1 MPFLAKILVFIA
13 VVTILNIPFGSY
25 RNTTRKFSFLWFL
38 SIHIPIPLIILM
50 RRSLFHES
58 IHIWSLSISPLWII
72 PFSISAAIFGQII
85 GKRFNWFGVYD
96 VAPKDPKSK
105 QTVEPES
112 ALE

>member
-1 MPFLAKILVFIA
+1 MPFPAKILIFIV

-38 SIHIPIPLIILM
+38 SIHLPIPFIILM
-50 RRSLFHES
+50 RRSLFQES

-72 PFSISAAIFGQII
+72 PFSISAAVVGQIM
-85 GKRFNWFGVYD
+85 GKRFNWFGAYED
-96 VAPKDPKSK
+96 DPEDPKSK